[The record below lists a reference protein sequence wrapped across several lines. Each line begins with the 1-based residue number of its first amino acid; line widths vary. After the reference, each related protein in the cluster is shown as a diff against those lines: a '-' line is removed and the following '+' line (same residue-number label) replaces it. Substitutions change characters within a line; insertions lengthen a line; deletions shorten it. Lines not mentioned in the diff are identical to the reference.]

1 MFRGSASGQV
11 EAFSARTGS
20 RMWTFRTSQRGGR
33 VRPGPSAS
41 YELSGRQFVTISM
54 GSEVWSFTLDGAI
67 PARGEAVLDP
77 WDNYDRPSPAPRATT
92 VIETATNIQSPTPNL
107 ALDVQSFGMDEH
119 RFNPVRA
126 LVAESTSV
134 RFMNNGSLAHTLA
147 ARDGSWT
154 TERIEPGIEVTIA
167 FDSVGTFLYHCT
179 DHPWAIG
186 EITVEL

>member
-1 MFRGSASGQV
+1 MVKYNLNSKLYVGEGDAVQ
-11 EAFSARTGS
+11 ARELGDVDAPA
-20 RMWTFRTSQRGGR
+20 GGR

-167 FDSVGTFLYHCT
+167 FDSVVPSCT
-179 DHPWAIG
+179 TAR
-186 EITVEL
+186 ITRGRLGRLR